1 MSTSPQDSFGPE
13 HAPQVRVPDQP
24 NDSDQ
29 QPDGVAADD
38 AGGPD
43 SDVSVL
49 DDAGQPTPRELGEPS
64 G

>member
-1 MSTSPQDSFGPE
+1 M
-13 HAPQVRVPDQP
+13 PDQP

-43 SDVSVL
+43 SDESVL